1 MLGES
6 ALRPNRKY
14 LVAVAFLAVVCGVT
28 GTITCADATYIP
40 GWFGTWDGTKHDEA
54 HSVVQTSDGGYALA
68 GYTCFYGAGGSDFW
82 LVKTDSAG
90 KMQWNK
96 TYGGAGY
103 DEAHSVVQTRDGGYA
118 LAGGTSSF
126 GAGGYDFWLVKTDS
140 AGNMQWNKPYGGG
153 PKG

>member
-1 MLGES
+1 
-6 ALRPNRKY
+6 
-14 LVAVAFLAVVCGVT
+14 
-28 GTITCADATYIP
+28 
-40 GWFGTWDGTKHDEA
+40 
-54 HSVVQTSDGGYALA
+54 
-68 GYTCFYGAGGSDFW
+68 
-82 LVKTDSAG
+82 
-90 KMQWNK
+90 MQWNK